1 MSSTRKTRMDRYK
14 NQDINVEDEYIKSKK
29 KTTGSKETTKKKNHS
44 KDFDIEN
51 EKTRVINIDEYLELK
66 SRKAKKTNH
75 NDKKDES
82 KTNHKLK
89 DVDKK
94 TKKKN
99 LEKDDFEFTDEDFN
113 FEDNEDFEIEFEE
126 EKPELLNE
134 KDEEDADYKEAKLDD
149 IFKNS
154 RDKMSNTFFANDKE
168 LKSFLREERKGKKL
182 EEKNKKKNSKK
193 MKLWQKIVVF
203 FICIGIVLGSIL
215 GFFLYGPYPKF
226 REWLITTAMTTM
238 NHQYLA
244 KWFYSDKTIDE
255 VLKRNYVK
263 ESGEDTDASKVTFI
277 DYSKTKIMYKNKYEK
292 EILTKDKGNDLYKL
306 ININDGSMRGYLVAI
321 YDPSKVKM
329 ETATTMGTKGEMLVS
344 MAKRTDSVVAM
355 NASGFIDPNYNSNG
369 GRPYGVVIKNGKI
382 VSNLE
387 KANVGGGVI
396 GFTKDNKLILGKMSG
411 EEALK
416 KGIRDA
422 MEFGPYLIVNGKPS
436 FIKGNGGWG
445 TAPRSAIGQRQDGIV
460 LFLVMDGRDYSHGVD
475 GVGMVELTEILAK
488 YGAYN
493 ASNLDG
499 GTSSGLVING
509 ELISKPVNGSG
520 EKLTRAIP
528 DAWIVSK

>member
-1 MSSTRKTRMDRYK
+1 MDRYNDLFEENKNDINEILKKSKEMKKEEKSHKKTYNFDDIISESDEKKKFFEDDDMKELFDKRKKQKKDDKTVK
-14 NQDINVEDEYIKSKK
+14 NQKQSDS
-29 KTTGSKETTKKKNHS
+29 
-44 KDFDIEN
+44 
-51 EKTRVINIDEYLELK
+51 
-66 SRKAKKTNH
+66 
-75 NDKKDES
+75 
-82 KTNHKLK
+82 
-89 DVDKK
+89 
-94 TKKKN
+94 N
-99 LEKDDFEFTDEDFN
+99 LDS
-113 FEDNEDFEIEFEE
+113 
-126 EKPELLNE
+126 
-134 KDEEDADYKEAKLDD
+134 
-149 IFKNS
+149 IFSNS
-154 RDKMSNTFFANDKE
+154 GDKMNNTFFADEEDINNLIEK
-168 LKSFLREERKGKKL
+168 ERKS
-182 EEKNKKKNSKK
+182 KNKKSGNKK
-193 MKLWQKIVVF
+193 MKLWQKIVVLL
-203 FICIGIVLGSIL
+203 ICIGLVFGSIL
-215 GFFLYGPYPKF
+215 GFLLYGPYPKF
-226 REWLITTAMTTM
+226 RHWLITTAMTTM

-244 KWFYSDKTIDE
+244 KWFYSDKTIDD
-255 VLKRNYVK
+255 VLKKNYVK
-263 ESGEDTDASKVTFI
+263 ESGEGTDTSKVTFV
-277 DYSKTKIMYKNKYEK
+277 DYSKTKVMYKNKYEK
-292 EILTKDKGNDLYKL
+292 EILTKDKDNDLYKL
-306 ININDGSMRGYLVAI
+306 ININDGSMRGYLVVI

-329 ETATTMGTKGEMLVS
+329 ETASSMGSKGEMLVS
-344 MAKRTDSVVAM
+344 MAKRTNSVVAM

-369 GRPYGVVIKNGKI
+369 GRPYGVVIKDGKI

-416 KGIRDA
+416 KGVRDA

-460 LFLVMDGRDYSHGVD
+460 LFLVMDGRDYAHGID

-509 ELISKPVNGSG
+509 ELINKPVNGSG

-528 DAWIVSK
+528 DAWVVTK

>member
-1 MSSTRKTRMDRYK
+1 MSNRRSRMDRYNEIIDDNK
-14 NQDINVEDEYIKSKK
+14 DDINEILKKS
-29 KTTGSKETTKKKNHS
+29 
-44 KDFDIEN
+44 
-51 EKTRVINIDEYLELK
+51 
-66 SRKAKKTNH
+66 
-75 NDKKDES
+75 
-82 KTNHKLK
+82 
-89 DVDKK
+89 
-94 TKKKN
+94 
-99 LEKDDFEFTDEDFN
+99 
-113 FEDNEDFEIEFEE
+113 
-126 EKPELLNE
+126 
-134 KDEEDADYKEAKLDD
+134 
-149 IFKNS
+149 
-154 RDKMSNTFFANDKE
+154 KE
-168 LKSFLREERKGKKL
+168 LKKKEELGKKEIDLDGVFSNSHKSNTKDSDSKVSKVKSKESKKEEKVFDSQLDNIFSNSGDKMNNTFIADEEELNSIIKDTKKGKK
-182 EEKNKKKNSKK
+182 KDKK
-193 MKLWQKIVVF
+193 MKIWQKIIVLI
-203 FICIGIVLGSIL
+203 ICIGLILGSIL
-215 GFFLYGPYPKF
+215 GFLLYGPYPKF
-226 REWLITTAMTTM
+226 RHWLITTAMTTM

-244 KWFYSDKTIDE
+244 KWFYSDKTIDN
-255 VLKRNYVK
+255 VLKKNYVK
-263 ESGEDTDASKVTFI
+263 ESSEGTDTSKVTFV
-277 DYSKTKIMYKNKYEK
+277 DYSKTRVMYKNKYEK
-292 EILTKDKGNDLYKL
+292 EILTKDKDNDLYKL
-306 ININDGSMRGYLVAI
+306 ININDGSMRGYLVVI

-329 ETATTMGTKGEMLVS
+329 ETASSMGSKGEMLVS
-344 MAKRTDSVVAM
+344 IAKRTDSVIAM

-411 EEALK
+411 DEALK
-416 KGIRDA
+416 KGVRDA

-460 LFLVMDGRDYSHGVD
+460 LFLVMDGRDYAHGID

-509 ELISKPVNGSG
+509 ELINKPVNGSG

-528 DAWIVSK
+528 DAWVVTK